1 MGLIHHTLCATLV
14 HGRNGVAHPILIL
27 EGCRVR
33 LEGKIAAITGAGRGI
48 GRATAEIFAKEG
60 ASVAILEIDEKS
72 GRDAEARI
80 RERGGTAQFIRADV
94 SSEESVRDAFA
105 EIDRVYGGLHV
116 LYNNASVYLG
126 KQDTSV
132 TQLPSDVWRRI
143 LSINLDSV
151 YHCSKY
157 GIPMIIRCGGGSVI
171 NTSSSAGVIG
181 IPFCDAYTATKGA
194 TTALT
199 RSMAVEYGPHGVRVN
214 CIAPAAIATDMV
226 RESNTSS
233 PDFDEKLF
241 IRSTP
246 LRRWGT
252 PEEIAKIALF
262 LASDDSTYM
271 NGAVLVADGGITL
284 VCAYHNNPE
293 LPEGRQR
300 HQ

>member
-1 MGLIHHTLCATLV
+1 MRLN
-14 HGRNGVAHPILIL
+14 GR
-27 EGCRVR
+27 
-33 LEGKIAAITGAGRGI
+33 IAAITGGGRGI
-48 GRATAEIFAKEG
+48 GRAAAELFAKEG
-60 ASVAILEIDEKS
+60 ACVAVLEIDADS

-80 RERGGTAQFIRADV
+80 REQGGTAQFIHADV
-94 SSEESVRDAFA
+94 SDQESVRDAFA
-105 EIDRVYGGLHV
+105 EIDRVFGGLHI

-126 KQDTSV
+126 KRDTSV
-132 TQLPSDVWRRI
+132 TRLSSEVWRRI
-143 LSINLDSV
+143 LSTNLDSV

-194 TTALT
+194 TISLT

-226 RESNTSS
+226 RESNTNS

-262 LASDDSTYM
+262 LASDDASYM

-284 VCAYHNNPE
+284 VCPYHNNPE
-293 LPEGRQR
+293 LPEGRQGGG
-300 HQ
+300 